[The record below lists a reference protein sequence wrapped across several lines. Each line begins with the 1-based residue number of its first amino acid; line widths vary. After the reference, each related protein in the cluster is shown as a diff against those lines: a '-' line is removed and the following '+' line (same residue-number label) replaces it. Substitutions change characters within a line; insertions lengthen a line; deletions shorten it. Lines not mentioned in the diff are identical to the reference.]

1 MHARLPS
8 LTAAIVAAAR
18 DVASWH
24 LAADLGVDH
33 QARHLLPLP
42 VARGLELLDELSP
55 RIPMLAPV
63 LRMAGLGIVTH
74 IAWRT
79 EILDRAVA
87 QAARAGVRQLVILGA
102 GLDAR
107 AWRMPALADVTV
119 FEVDHPA
126 TQAWKR
132 TKIENLQRLAA
143 DVRLVAVDFERQR
156 VSDQLAAAG
165 HEAAQPTLWLWEGV
179 TMYLTREAIAAT
191 LGELAQRS
199 AQGSILAMTYLTPE
213 IVRLPKALHPIV
225 RLGFHL
231 LREPLAGTL
240 RPQEAAT
247 LLQQHRL
254 AVAADEGSPVRLFA
268 CERVLVT
275 TGRA

>member
-1 MHARLPS
+1 M
-8 LTAAIVAAAR
+8 
-18 DVASWH
+18 
-24 LAADLGVDH
+24 
-33 QARHLLPLP
+33 
-42 VARGLELLDELSP
+42 
-55 RIPMLAPV
+55 
-63 LRMAGLGIVTH
+63 
-74 IAWRT
+74 
-79 EILDRAVA
+79 
-87 QAARAGVRQLVILGA
+87 
-102 GLDAR
+102 
-107 AWRMPALADVTV
+107 
-119 FEVDHPA
+119 
-126 TQAWKR
+126 
-132 TKIENLQRLAA
+132 
-143 DVRLVAVDFERQR
+143 RLVAVDFERQR

-213 IVRLPKALHPIV
+213 IVRLPKALHTIV